1 MPSETDVANVAL
13 RLVGG
18 TRITSF
24 TQATPN
30 ANAINDIY
38 SEIRD
43 TLLEYPWNFATQRVE
58 LAKLTATPSF
68 KFDTLMPSLPIGFI
82 LYPFIITMV
91 GLEQSI
97 TEKNS

>member
-38 SEIRD
+38 SEI
-43 TLLEYPWNFATQRVE
+43 F
-58 LAKLTATPSF
+58 F
-68 KFDTLMPSLPIGFI
+68 KN
-82 LYPFIITMV
+82 V
-91 GLEQSI
+91 
-97 TEKNS
+97 KNIFSG